1 MPPKVTERICEVP
14 GCNSLGQHMGKYRI
28 DGSVVR
34 RKHCAKHHHKL
45 YEKKYGKTLITTVAN
60 NAGFNTANQYISS
73 IHKYKKYRK
82 DYCENIDSRLGFKC
96 TTTIVD
102 MWYQLETDHID
113 EDHNNDVEE
122 NMQTLCACC
131 HRIKTKYSNNNNG
144 QALNFML
151 EQIVRSYNDN

>member
-1 MPPKVTERICEVP
+1 
-14 GCNSLGQHMGKYRI
+14 
-28 DGSVVR
+28 
-34 RKHCAKHHHKL
+34 
-45 YEKKYGKTLITTVAN
+45 
-60 NAGFNTANQYISS
+60 
-73 IHKYKKYRK
+73 
-82 DYCENIDSRLGFKC
+82 
-96 TTTIVD
+96 